1 MEKQKLDFKRVY
13 GGKSSITQCKRMS
26 RQCLKSLAL
35 SITSVSMFVGS
46 LSTLNVSDRI
56 SLLRGFI
63 YTSLG
68 FLHFISLNDFLNKFV
83 AGIRGYN
90 LLKSDALD
98 IANK

>member
-1 MEKQKLDFKRVY
+1 MELGFRRAY
-13 GGKSSITQCKRMS
+13 GDKSSITECKRMS
-26 RQCLKSLAL
+26 AQCLQSLAL
-35 SITSVSMFVGS
+35 SITSVSVFLGS
-46 LSTLNVSDRI
+46 LATLNVQDRI
-56 SLLRGFI
+56 SLLRGFV